1 MFETG
6 EYVVYGRTGI
16 CQVTGVTTMRV
27 DGSSGEKLYYV
38 LRPGGET
45 DGKIFT
51 PVEGGKQVLRGIITR
66 EEAERL
72 IDEIPSIETLSIE
85 NEKFREDSY
94 KKCIRTCECRDL
106 LRIIK
111 TIYVRKQARLSHGK
125 KTTATDERYLKL
137 AEDHLYSEF
146 SMLLDIPKNIW
157 QIILNSEYTSR
168 RKPKNRYAL
177 FDKAER
183 ICYGISGNLPEILYL

>member
-1 MFETG
+1 
-6 EYVVYGRTGI
+6 
-16 CQVTGVTTMRV
+16 MRV

-85 NEKFREDSY
+85 NEKLGRIATRNASVPVNA
-94 KKCIRTCECRDL
+94 RDL

-146 SMLLDIPKNIW
+146 SMLLDIPKEHMADYIE
-157 QIILNSEYTSR
+157 QRVHQQEE
-168 RKPKNRYAL
+168 
-177 FDKAER
+177 AEEQV
-183 ICYGISGNLPEILYL
+183 CAV

>member
-94 KKCIRTCECRDL
+94 KKCIRTCECE
-106 LRIIK
+106 IFFG
-111 TIYVRKQARLSHGK
+111 S
-125 KTTATDERYLKL
+125 
-137 AEDHLYSEF
+137 
-146 SMLLDIPKNIW
+146 
-157 QIILNSEYTSR
+157 SR
-168 RKPKNRYAL
+168 RSTSENRPDYLMAKNNRYRRAVSEACRGSSL
-177 FDKAER
+177 F
-183 ICYGISGNLPEILYL
+183 

>member
-6 EYVVYGRTGI
+6 EYVVYGRNRHLPGNRSYHNE
-16 CQVTGVTTMRV
+16 G
-27 DGSSGEKLYYV
+27 GWF
-38 LRPGGET
+38 LRREALLCTET
-45 DGKIFT
+45 RRRDRWKIFT
-51 PVEGGKQVLRGIITR
+51 PVKGGKQVLRGIITR

-125 KTTATDERYLKL
+125 K
-137 AEDHLYSEF
+137 
-146 SMLLDIPKNIW
+146 I
-157 QIILNSEYTSR
+157 
-168 RKPKNRYAL
+168 NRYRRTVSEACRGSSL
-177 FDKAER
+177 F
-183 ICYGISGNLPEILYL
+183 

>member
-51 PVEGGKQVLRGIITR
+51 PVEGGKQ
-66 EEAERL
+66 
-72 IDEIPSIETLSIE
+72 TLSIE

-146 SMLLDIPKNIW
+146 SMLLDIPKEHMADYIE
-157 QIILNSEYTSR
+157 QRVHQQEE
-168 RKPKNRYAL
+168 
-177 FDKAER
+177 AEEQV
-183 ICYGISGNLPEILYL
+183 CAV

>member
-1 MFETG
+1 MESRCFAE
-6 EYVVYGRTGI
+6 
-16 CQVTGVTTMRV
+16 
-27 DGSSGEKLYYV
+27 S
-38 LRPGGET
+38 
-45 DGKIFT
+45 
-51 PVEGGKQVLRGIITR
+51 LRGKK
-66 EEAERL
+66 AERL

-111 TIYVRKQARLSHGK
+111 TIYVRKQSRLSHGK

-146 SMLLDIPKNIW
+146 SMLLDIPKEHMADYIE
-157 QIILNSEYTSR
+157 QRVHQQKE
-168 RKPKNRYAL
+168 
-177 FDKAER
+177 AEEQV
-183 ICYGISGNLPEILYL
+183 CAV